1 MGLAGPDFYDDEDV
15 FSTYM
20 AHRDRSDSPN
30 DILEKPVL
38 MELLGDLSGKR
49 ILDLGCGDAAFA
61 SEAFRMGC
69 VSYLGIEGSRN
80 MLALATQNLSG
91 SPGRV
96 IQADLETWEPPE
108 EAFDLVISRLVFHY
122 LTGLEAILQRV
133 HRALVQGGQIVFSV
147 EHPVITSCDRAWQ
160 GQGQRQDWIV
170 DDYFDNGPR
179 VTQWLG
185 GQVTKNHRTVE
196 IIT

>member
-20 AHRDRSDSPN
+20 AHHDRSDSPN

-91 SPGRV
+91 SRGESSKLILRPGNLPRKYS
-96 IQADLETWEPPE
+96 TWLSHAWFFTILP
-108 EAFDLVISRLVFHY
+108 VWRRSYSVC
-122 LTGLEAILQRV
+122 TGR
-133 HRALVQGGQIVFSV
+133 
-147 EHPVITSCDRAWQ
+147 
-160 GQGQRQDWIV
+160 
-170 DDYFDNGPR
+170 
-179 VTQWLG
+179 
-185 GQVTKNHRTVE
+185 
-196 IIT
+196 